1 MQYTSSSTSCDR
13 LTPYLQIQYWFSF
26 PYMKNYWFRL
36 VASVFISVLI
46 LWFLFNLIND
56 EENPIGLQD
65 VTRVLGEVSL
75 ATFLLF
81 FIIHLLGVIFRTV
94 RFQLLIRATQS
105 EVVPTFWPLALV
117 TLVRNMTVDLL
128 PARLG
133 ELFYV
138 GLLNRGLGVR
148 LDSCFSS
155 LAISIWFDVMV
166 IIPLVLGM
174 LLYPVLDVGIQQRLL
189 LVVAILVFV
198 CGVGILILYP
208 GLSIV
213 ARWLNRFD
221 SSSKILIKIQTFVS
235 QFSDSVKLSLNW
247 ETIFKTFFLTVGVRV
262 CKYSSI
268 ILLFMGIADAGYPD
282 LSGADPGSILI
293 GLLAS
298 EAAASLPIPTFMSF
312 GTYEAGGLAAFAM
325 LGMPV
330 ATAGL
335 ALFTVH
341 LITQAV
347 DYTLGGLAFVLFVM
361 VTRTSPSTLAG
372 LRHKTPN

>member
-1 MQYTSSSTSCDR
+1 
-13 LTPYLQIQYWFSF
+13 
-26 PYMKNYWFRL
+26 MKNYWFRL
-36 VASVFISVLI
+36 VTSVFISVLI
-46 LWFLFNLIND
+46 LWFLFKLISD
-56 EENPIGLQD
+56 EANPIGLQD
-65 VTRVLGEVSL
+65 ITRVLDEVSL
-75 ATFLLF
+75 ATFVLF
-81 FIIHLLGVIFRTV
+81 FVIHLLGVVLRTL
-94 RFQLLIRATQS
+94 RFQLLIRSTQS
-105 EVVPTFWPLALV
+105 GVVPTFWPLALV

-166 IIPLVLGM
+166 IIPLVLG
-174 LLYPVLDVGIQQRLL
+174 LLFYPVLDVGIQQRLFL
-189 LVVAILVFV
+189 IVIILVIV

-213 ARWLNRFD
+213 ARWLSRLD
-221 SSSKILIKIQTFVS
+221 VSSKFLSKIQMFVG
-235 QFSDSVKLSLNW
+235 QFSDSVKLSLNRG
-247 ETIFKTFFLTVGVRV
+247 TILKTFFLTVGVRV

-268 ILLFMGIADAGYPD
+268 ILLFIGIANAGFPD
-282 LSGADPGSILI
+282 LAGADPGSILV

-347 DYTLGGLAFVLFVM
+347 DYSLGGLAFILFVLI
-361 VTRTSPSTLAG
+361 TRVNPATISTV
-372 LRHKTPN
+372 RQKTTD

>member
-1 MQYTSSSTSCDR
+1 
-13 LTPYLQIQYWFSF
+13 
-26 PYMKNYWFRL
+26 MKNYWFRL
-36 VASVFISVLI
+36 VVSLFISVLI
-46 LWFLFNLIND
+46 LWFLLNLISD
-56 EENPIGLQD
+56 EENPIGLHD

-81 FIIHLLGVIFRTV
+81 FVIHLLGVILRTV
-94 RFQLLIRATQS
+94 RFQLLIKATRS
-105 EVVPTFWPLALV
+105 EVVPTFWPLTLV

-155 LAISIWFDVMV
+155 LTISIWFDVMV

-189 LVVAILVFV
+189 LVVVILIVV

-221 SSSKILIKIQTFVS
+221 SSSKFSHKIQTFVS
-235 QFSDSVKLSLNW
+235 QFSESVKLSLNR

-268 ILLFMGIADAGYPD
+268 ILLFLGIANAGYPD
-282 LSGADPGSILI
+282 LTGADPGSILV

-341 LITQAV
+341 LTTQAV
-347 DYTLGGLAFVLFVM
+347 DYSLGGLAFVLFVL
-361 VTRTSPSTLAG
+361 VTRTSPSTLAA
-372 LRHKTPN
+372 LRHKTTD

>member
-1 MQYTSSSTSCDR
+1 
-13 LTPYLQIQYWFSF
+13 
-26 PYMKNYWFRL
+26 MKNYWFRL
-36 VASVFISVLI
+36 IASVFISVLI

-105 EVVPTFWPLALV
+105 EVVPTFWPLELV

-221 SSSKILIKIQTFVS
+221 SSSKLLHKIQTFVS

-247 ETIFKTFFLTVGVRV
+247 ETIFKTFFLTVGVRL